1 MAQKFTPYALTAL
14 PSIAGRDVNG
24 IYFIRTPNGM
34 KIYAIANDLSR
45 TPVELQVDGV
55 VDLTTNQTIGGDKT
69 FSKAIT
75 LTDYGGSP
83 LSDSTQLKLTLRK
96 LPPIA
101 GGTTGLYITHNNKSF
116 MLDLQDLEQMN
127 FNQSILKV
135 VPLNGTTQNITEL
148 GWKRIY
154 PFSSAVTLTSGANYN
169 INIVSNINGW
179 DFNESVHIK
188 SFGNWDITWFAG
200 SIYRSLKSEYNWD
213 GGSLKALE
221 LGVLS
226 GGVFLRGGHRERAI
240 TIPAN
245 ANLIFW

>member
-1 MAQKFTPYALTAL
+1 MAKKIKAKQTEGLVD
-14 PSIAGRDVNG
+14 IATDQ
-24 IYFIRTPNGM
+24 Y
-34 KIYAIANDLSR
+34 
-45 TPVELQVDGV
+45 
-55 VDLTTNQTIGGDKT
+55 IGGDKT

-101 GGTTGLYITHNNKSF
+101 GGTTGLYVTHNNKSF

-154 PFSSAVTLTSGANYN
+154 PFNSAVTLASGAIYS
-169 INIVSNINGW
+169 INIETNINGW
-179 DFNESVHIK
+179 NFNESVHLK
-188 SFGNWDITWFAG
+188 SYGNWDITWFAG
-200 SIYRSLKSEYNWD
+200 SVYRSLKSEYSWD
-213 GGSLKALE
+213 GSVLKALE
-221 LGVLS
+221 LGVTSS
-226 GGVFLRGGHRERAI
+226 GIFLRGGNKGRTI

-245 ANLIFW
+245 ASLIFW